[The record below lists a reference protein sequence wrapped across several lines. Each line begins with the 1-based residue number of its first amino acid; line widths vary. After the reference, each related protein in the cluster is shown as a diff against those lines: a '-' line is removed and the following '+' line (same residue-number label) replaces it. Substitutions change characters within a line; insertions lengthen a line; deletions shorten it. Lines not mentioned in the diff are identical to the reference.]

1 LWLQGGVC
9 GRLPH
14 SACLP
19 RTPRG
24 ARRTDA
30 RRPSGEM
37 TSTAGVGP
45 APDPQALAA
54 ASAGLKPDES
64 LLHFCVQLKKLPGQS
79 ESLGIDVTYQSFAPW
94 TKNGVFVSKIFAD
107 GLDGCGRVAEWNAR
121 SEEPFIARPGD
132 YIFQVNEVY
141 GDTFS
146 LIQEMKSHK
155 PLSIHLVRRPTPPHS
170 IPQATPAQA
179 SAPVV
184 AASAD
189 TLLPQLRDLGDE
201 ALAGLVCVLLEQRP
215 WLRPVV
221 LWNGEGEEPPLGEPP
236 STQAPPP
243 AAKAPAVPETEEAET
258 ATAPPQAIGEDNPGE
273 AAVVVQ

>member
-1 LWLQGGVC
+1 
-9 GRLPH
+9 
-14 SACLP
+14 
-19 RTPRG
+19 
-24 ARRTDA
+24 
-30 RRPSGEM
+30 M
-37 TSTAGVGP
+37 MSTAGVGP

-54 ASAGLKPDES
+54 ASAGLEPDES

-121 SEEPFIARPGD
+121 SEEPCIARSGD

-170 IPQATPAQA
+170 IPQVDTGDGPPAPAEATPAQA
-179 SAPVV
+179 PAPVV
-184 AASAD
+184 PASAES
-189 TLLPQLRDLGDE
+189 LLPQLRDLGDE

-215 WLRPVV
+215 WLRPAV

-236 STQAPPP
+236 STQAPAP

-258 ATAPPQAIGEDNPGE
+258 ATAPPQATGEDNPGE